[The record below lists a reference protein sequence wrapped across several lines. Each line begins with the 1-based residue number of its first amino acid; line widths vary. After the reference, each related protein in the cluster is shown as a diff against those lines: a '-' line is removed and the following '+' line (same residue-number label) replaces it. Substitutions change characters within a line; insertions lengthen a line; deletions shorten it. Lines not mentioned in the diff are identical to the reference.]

1 MRRIEHGG
9 LVLVPRVTD
18 MRNGSF
24 RPEVAWS
31 KGRTSDIIFGDTHT
45 SMIRCMAI
53 AEIAASASMTTG
65 ADLNAA
71 WEECARALANCQGIT
86 DMLMTAFS

>member
-1 MRRIEHGG
+1 
-9 LVLVPRVTD
+9 
-18 MRNGSF
+18 MRNGMF

-31 KGRTSDIIFGDTHT
+31 KGRTSNIILGDTHT

-53 AEIAASASMTTG
+53 AEIAATASLMTNSNIG
-65 ADLNAA
+65 AA
-71 WEECARALANCQGIT
+71 WDECSRALANCQGIA